1 MLSNIIIL
9 AFVVGTATA
18 AVSFEELPKKP
29 CELAH
34 KEGCYVK
41 MIDDVIPYGSTR
53 DPLGTCVRIQC
64 STSGI
69 QYMTCGVADTDDEN
83 CYITDID
90 VSKPYPD
97 CCPDIECYLDNNWF

>member
-1 MLSNIIIL
+1 MLSKIIIL

-18 AVSFEELPKKP
+18 AVSFEELPAKP

-69 QYMTCGVADTDDEN
+69 QYMTCGVLFNKDPKCHFTN
-83 CYITDID
+83 KD
-90 VSKPYPD
+90 VSKPYPN
-97 CCPDIECYLDNNWF
+97 CCPNAKCDLDNN